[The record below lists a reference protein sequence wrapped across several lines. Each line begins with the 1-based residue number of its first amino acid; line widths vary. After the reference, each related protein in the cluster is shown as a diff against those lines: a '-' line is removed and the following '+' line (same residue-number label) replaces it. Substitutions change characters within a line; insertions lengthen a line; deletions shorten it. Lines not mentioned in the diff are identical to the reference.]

1 MKNILLYSFV
11 SIVLYKLIST
21 ISAEMFTLQKAGK
34 NATHESACKIKRVWE
49 YYHCP
54 ILYYSIISFIW
65 SSLSSFKTESKLNWV
80 KIISNLY
87 IIDIH

>member
-1 MKNILLYSFV
+1 MKNIFLYSFV

-21 ISAEMFTLQKAGK
+21 ISAEMFTLQKAEK
-34 NATHESACKIKRVWE
+34 NATHESECKIKRVWE